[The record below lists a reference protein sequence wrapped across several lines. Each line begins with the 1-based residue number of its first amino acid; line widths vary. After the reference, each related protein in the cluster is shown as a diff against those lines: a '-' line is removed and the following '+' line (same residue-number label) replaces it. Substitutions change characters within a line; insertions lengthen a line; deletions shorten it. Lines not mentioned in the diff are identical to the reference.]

1 MKCFKVVILATIVF
15 ASFIAS
21 LCGCGGGDGTTSTTS
36 RSYLGTQSPG
46 DVWTWAITTDAG
58 GSGTFSATNVT
69 TTYTYSGTVSTLPSK
84 FLKLAITATSDPA
97 ITTLPA
103 YAYAFEIPDT
113 AVLVKPAG
121 NNARVIIAAAQG
133 TTPTANGSYNWLT
146 MPSTGWNA
154 DNSVAYGVTATTVTG
169 STFDFSHSYY
179 LLSGSHATPFTGFD
193 NGFSSSNGKI
203 TKTGSNMTIGM
214 TPSGV
219 FVGDLGPSM
228 GGFAG
233 MKAPSTNVDLNSVLA
248 TGKEYRGVLY
258 KYDASGSVTQLVWGR
273 PDLSG
278 SGKLTGGPYTN
289 VEAGTEDNTSRA
301 FFTIST
307 QSTPGILN
315 GTARME
321 VSGTTTNCTM
331 LINQINGKYIVFG
344 IFLSD
349 ESSLVGK
356 TQPQY
361 FLAMEM

>member
-1 MKCFKVVILATIVF
+1 MKCFKVLFLATLVF
-15 ASFIAS
+15 AFFIAS
-21 LCGCGGGDGTTSTTS
+21 LCGCGGGEGTTTSTS

-69 TTYTYSGTVSTLPSK
+69 TTRTYSGTVSTLPSK
-84 FLKLAITATSDPA
+84 FLKLSITATTDPA

-103 YAYAFEIPDT
+103 YAYAFEIPNT

-133 TTPTANGSYNWLT
+133 TSPTANGSYNWLT
-146 MPSTGWNA
+146 IPPPGWNA
-154 DNSVAYGVTATTVTG
+154 DNSVAYGVTSTTLTG

-179 LLSGSHATPFTGFD
+179 LLSGSPATPATGFD

-219 FVGDLGPSM
+219 FVGDSGPSM

-248 TGKEYRGVLY
+248 AGKEYRGVLY
-258 KYDASGSVTQLVWGR
+258 KYDASGPDTQLVWGR
-273 PDLSG
+273 RNLSG
-278 SGKLTGGPYTN
+278 GLTGGPYTD
-289 VEAGTEDNTSRA
+289 VETGTEDTA
-301 FFTIST
+301 HQAVFTFST

-315 GTARME
+315 GTATMQ
-321 VSGTTTNCTM
+321 VSGTTTGCTM

-349 ESSLVGK
+349 ETSPLGK